1 MTTGLE
7 KRLILLAFGV
17 KQYDQ
22 RDQIEGI
29 EKLNSMIKMINDITK
44 ESKDVGEPKSVK
56 CLVINILRDL
66 YFLFW

>member
-1 MTTGLE
+1 M
-7 KRLILLAFGV
+7 ILLEFGV
-17 KQYDQ
+17 KPYDQ

-29 EKLNSMIKMINDITK
+29 EKLDSMIKMINDITK

-56 CLVINILRDL
+56 YLVINTLCDL

>member
-1 MTTGLE
+1 MTLLE
-7 KRLILLAFGV
+7 FRV
-17 KQYDQ
+17 KLYNQ

-29 EKLNSMIKMINDITK
+29 ERLDSMIKMNNDITK

>member
-1 MTTGLE
+1 MTLLE
-7 KRLILLAFGV
+7 FRV
-17 KQYDQ
+17 KPYKQ

-29 EKLNSMIKMINDITK
+29 ERLDSMIKIINNITK
-44 ESKDVGEPKSVK
+44 EFKDVGEAKSVK

>member
-1 MTTGLE
+1 MTLLE
-7 KRLILLAFGV
+7 FRV
-17 KQYDQ
+17 KPYNQ

-29 EKLNSMIKMINDITK
+29 ERLDSMIKMINDITK

-56 CLVINILRDL
+56 CLMINILRDL